1 MHCYALVSDDEALT
15 TDRCYGGSCMAD
27 QNSSKRFEETP
38 GGQTLTPTG
47 RRRSRSRVYGAG
59 AGAPG
64 MAAPGDAQGDLMQT
78 EPYLT
83 PDLNRGTAAGGGM
96 SGSATSQ
103 MSRHGEGAESTG
115 NSVRGMLSAGV
126 SGATTTRGGQQ
137 GGIGASVFD
146 AEPGMDDGAGSDDS
160 ERRNEE
166 DLTLGEQFGG
176 AMEPP
181 DGSVSRGDR

>member
-1 MHCYALVSDDEALT
+1 
-15 TDRCYGGSCMAD
+15 MAD
-27 QNSSKRFEETP
+27 QNSPERFAETP
-38 GGQTLTPTG
+38 GGQSLAPV
-47 RRRSRSRVYGAG
+47 RARRSRVYGGQGSQG
-59 AGAPG
+59 ATSE
-64 MAAPGDAQGDLMQT
+64 PGDAQGDFMQA

-83 PDLNRGTAAGGGM
+83 HDLNRDDVTQEGRG
-96 SGSATSQ
+96 GSATSQ

-126 SGATTTRGGQQ
+126 TGATTTRGGQQ

-146 AEPGMDDGAGSDDS
+146 AEPSVG
-160 ERRNEE
+160 RREGNDETEPRHEE

-181 DGSVSRGDR
+181 DGPVHTG